1 MRQTPDFPFY
11 NGQPTAIGLVGWLI
25 VLAAT
30 GLAFYML
37 TGPVLLVLP
46 GLFADYT
53 AAILFAGLPL
63 LALHLVSKGHGTA
76 VFHRYGIKSL
86 GISLGFAVLTIG
98 TSAMVALILS
108 QFFSFTANPSGGT
121 LAATDGVGLAT
132 FLSRTFFQLI
142 GEEVVTILPL
152 LAVLWFCVA
161 KLNLPKTPAL
171 IIAVVVSTAWFASM
185 HLPTYDWNYVQCFAI
200 IGSARLVLTAAY
212 LVTRNLWVSAGA
224 HIINDWSIFIFTFV
238 GSHVPIEG

>member
-11 NGQPTAIGLVGWLI
+11 NGQPTSISGPGWLLVI
-25 VLAAT
+25 AST
-30 GLAFYML
+30 GLAFYLL
-37 TGPVLLVLP
+37 TGPVLTVLP
-46 GLFADYT
+46 GLLAAYS

-86 GISLGFAVLTIG
+86 GISLGFAVLTIA
-98 TSAMVALILS
+98 TSAAVAFVLS
-108 QFFSFTANPSGGT
+108 RVFTFTANPSGDA
-121 LAATDGVGLAT
+121 LAGTDGWGLAI

-152 LAVLWFCVA
+152 LAVLWFCVQ
-161 KLNLPKTPAL
+161 KLNLSKGLAL
-171 IIAVVVSTAWFASM
+171 TIAVIMSTAWFAAM
-185 HLPTYDWNYVQCFAI
+185 HLPTYDWNYLQCFGI
-200 IGSARLVLTAAY
+200 IGTARLVLTAAY
-212 LVTRNLWVSAGA
+212 LLTRNLGVSAGA

-238 GSHVPIEG
+238 GSHAPIEA